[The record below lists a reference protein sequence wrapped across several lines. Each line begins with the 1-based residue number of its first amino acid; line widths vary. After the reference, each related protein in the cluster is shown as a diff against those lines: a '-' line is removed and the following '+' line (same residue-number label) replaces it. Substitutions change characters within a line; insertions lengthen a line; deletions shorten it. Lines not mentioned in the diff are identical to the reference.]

1 MNTHGS
7 DVSSSFTGNPEDAES
22 LVGVVLEEV
31 GLVDR
36 SNAELT
42 LHSGDQRWSLE
53 HGAGERLDRLV
64 DLLLILQKNSMS
76 TADQRGLTNLDI
88 LVKLE
93 DANVLFTGTLL
104 RLDKSSGSTDADDKT
119 TSNLGIEGTR
129 VTGLLDLENSLDPS
143 DDLVGGRIRW
153 LVDVQNTR
161 LDVVFDISLRK
172 EDEMTRNCL
181 YYLERTA
188 SLRIGSEV
196 VGAHVELVPSLKQE
210 RPVVRVLFHL
220 LIARLETE
228 ICRALNLSEI

>member
-1 MNTHGS
+1 M
-7 DVSSSFTGNPEDAES
+7 
-22 LVGVVLEEV
+22 
-31 GLVDR
+31 
-36 SNAELT
+36 
-42 LHSGDQRWSLE
+42 
-53 HGAGERLDRLV
+53 
-64 DLLLILQKNSMS
+64 
-76 TADQRGLTNLDI
+76 
-88 LVKLE
+88 KLE

-129 VTGLLDLENSLDPS
+129 VTGFLDLENSLDPS

-172 EDEMTRNCL
+172 EDGTEGWENRL

-220 LIARLETE
+220 LIARLQAE